1 MEKITA
7 GTPMSR
13 SAITMHEI
21 DKRFYGKTAILAL
34 EKVSLEIADNE
45 FAVLLGP
52 SGCGK
57 STLMNI
63 VAGFE
68 AATGGSTRVFGETV
82 AGPGPDRAVVFQES
96 ALFPWRNVWEN
107 VVFGPQLQGKR
118 AADYEDRARE
128 FLELMGLADF
138 HNALPAEL
146 SGGMKQR
153 VGIAR
158 ALVMTPRILL
168 MDEPFGALDAQT
180 RLSMQGLLLEVWQRF
195 QKTVLF
201 ITHDI
206 DEAILLADTVYVM
219 TARPG
224 RIGVRIPVSL
234 PRPRSIELIT
244 DPAFNELRGQIMRE
258 LRAMST

>member
-1 MEKITA
+1 
-7 GTPMSR
+7 MS
-13 SAITMHEI
+13 SQAIEMRGI
-21 DKRFYGKTAILAL
+21 DKRFFGKSDVLAL
-34 EKVSLEIADNE
+34 EQVGLAIADNE

-68 AATGGSTRVFGETV
+68 AATAGTTRVFGEHVT
-82 AGPGPDRAVVFQES
+82 GPGPDRAVVFQES
-96 ALFPWRNVWEN
+96 ALFPWLSVWEN
-107 VVFGPQLQGKR
+107 VVFGPRLQGMR
-118 AADYEDRARE
+118 SADYESQAQELLD
-128 FLELMGLADF
+128 LMGLGEF
-138 HNALPAEL
+138 HKALPAEL

-158 ALVMTPRILL
+158 ALVMKPRILL

-224 RIGVRIPVSL
+224 RIGVRIPITL
-234 PRPRSIELIT
+234 PRPRDVDLIT
-244 DPAFNELRGQIMRE
+244 DPVFNELRGRIMRE
-258 LRAMST
+258 LRAMSQ